1 MFIFRGIARLATTR
15 PWTIILI
22 MAAIAATALSFSP
35 GLSDRLS
42 GRGFAHPD
50 AESSLALDR
59 LADATGSD
67 VRAEFIAL
75 IQLDE
80 PVDSNAG
87 RALVE
92 KVEKRFE
99 RDEDVAVV
107 RTPFDADETEKTLI
121 SKDGKSAI
129 VVANLEPD
137 APEDAAYDRLQHAF
151 DRESEVLL
159 GGAEVTQHTVSATI
173 AEDLE
178 RAELMAFPL
187 LFLIALFVFRGLI
200 AAFLPILV
208 GAITIPVTFALIRAF
223 DQLTDLSVFA
233 LNLTTG
239 LGLGLAIDYSLLLV
253 TRFREEIAAGA
264 ETPDAVRRTVAT
276 AGRTVAF
283 SAMTVAAAIGAMM
296 IFPLKFLYSMGIGGA
311 TVALVSA
318 AVALALVPALLMLLG
333 TRIDRFGIPRRSA
346 EHSMRLWYRLA
357 TSVMK
362 RPLLVSIVTIGLLL
376 AMTIPAAK
384 IDFTS
389 VDATVLGKQI
399 PPRVVQETVDNEFP
413 PGDANSAAW
422 VLLKSDRY
430 DAVDLA
436 RDARRVKRDAR
447 ELAADERDL
456 RRDAALL
463 ATGAYAAD
471 PARMRRKADSIE
483 RRSESLERRAD
494 RLKTRSDSIEHRSD
508 RLERFTDRVDAY
520 ATRVGE
526 LPNVERVGEVEVVG
540 EGSWKFDVFPEG
552 GQYSPSA
559 QRSVDQVRALAA
571 PAQRWVGGD
580 SAAFVDQRD
589 SILERTPLALG
600 VIAVFTF
607 VVLFLMTGSVVLP
620 VKTFIMNLLTL
631 GATFGVLV
639 WIFQDGRFES
649 VLDYESQGAMEM
661 TQPVL
666 LFALAFGLATDYGVF
681 LLGRVKEFYD
691 SGMSNADSV
700 ATGVSRTGRVI
711 SSAAVLFCVAIL
723 TFSTSGIVFIK
734 ELGVGAA
741 LAVAIDA
748 SIVRALLVPALM
760 ALLGDWN
767 WWSPAWL
774 RKLHARIGIDEGPS
788 AGAPVTPAPL
798 AASAAGVRS
807 GGGFGGGAGRVFGD
821 GVGGG
826 VGDAVPGGLS
836 DRLGDHAGVDDGEQ
850 RVDDAGI
857 ELGAGVPDHLGSG
870 LFDTDRLAV
879 RAVGDHRVEGVADQ
893 DDAASQ
899 RNLLTRYAVGVAL
912 AVPALV
918 FVANRLRDR

>member
-1 MFIFRGIARLATTR
+1 MLIFRSIAKLATTR
-15 PWTIILI
+15 PWLIILV
-22 MAAIAATALSFSP
+22 MGAVAAISLTFSP

-75 IQLDE
+75 ISLDE
-80 PVDSNAG
+80 AVDSPAG
-87 RALVE
+87 RELVE
-92 KVEKRFE
+92 KVERRFE
-99 RDEDVAVV
+99 RDEDVALV
-107 RTPFDADETEKTLI
+107 RTPFNGRGDDVEKTLI
-121 SKDGKSAI
+121 SKDGEQAI
-129 VVANLEPD
+129 VVANLDPD
-137 APEDAAYDRLQHAF
+137 APEDAAYERLAGAF
-151 DRESEVLL
+151 DELPQVKL
-159 GGAEVTQHTVSATI
+159 GGAEVAQHTVSATI
-173 AEDLE
+173 AEDLK

-200 AAFLPILV
+200 AALLPILV
-208 GAITIPVTFALIRAF
+208 GAITIPVTFALIRMF
-223 DQLTDLSVFA
+223 DGFTDLSVFA

-264 ETPDAVRRTVAT
+264 ETPEAVRRTVAT

-346 EHSMRLWYRLA
+346 EYSMSMWHRLA
-357 TSVMK
+357 TGVMK
-362 RPLLVSIVTIGLLL
+362 RPVTVTIATVSLLLVL
-376 AMTIPAAK
+376 TIPVMK

-389 VDATVLGKQI
+389 VDATVLGKTVA
-399 PPRVVQETVDNEFP
+399 PRVVQETVDGRFP
-413 PGDANSAAW
+413 PGDANSSAW

-430 DAVDLA
+430 DAVELG
-436 RDARRVKRDAR
+436 RDARKLKRDANDLKRDQR
-447 ELAADERDL
+447 ELQ
-456 RRDAALL
+456 RDAAKL
-463 ATGAYAAD
+463 AAGAYAGD
-471 PARMRRKADSIE
+471 PARMRSEAASIE
-483 RRSESLERRAD
+483 RRSDSLKRRAD
-494 RLKTRSDSIEHRSD
+494 RIETRSDAIERRSD
-508 RLERFTDRVDAY
+508 RLEKFTDRVDAY
-520 ATRVGE
+520 ADQVAE
-526 LPNVERVGEVEVVG
+526 QPEVARVGEVEVVG
-540 EGSWKFDVFPEG
+540 EGAWKFDVFPRG
-552 GQYSPSA
+552 SQYSQTA
-559 QRSVDQVRALAA
+559 QNAVEQIRALDA
-571 PAQRWVGGD
+571 PAARWVAGD

-600 VIAVFTF
+600 LIAVFTF
-607 VVLFLMTGSVVLP
+607 IVLFLMTGSVVLP

-639 WIFQDGRFES
+639 WIFQDGRLEG
-649 VLDYESQGAMEM
+649 VLGYESQGAMEM

-681 LLGRVKEFYD
+681 LLGRIKEFYD
-691 SGMSNADSV
+691 SGMSNEDSV

-723 TFSTSGIVFIK
+723 SFSTSGIVFIK

-760 ALLGDWN
+760 AILGDWN
-767 WWSPAWL
+767 WWAPAPL
-774 RKLHARIGIDEGPS
+774 RRLHARIGIDEGPS
-788 AGAPVTPAPL
+788 AGAPVTAAVVTPV
-798 AASAAGVRS
+798 ASANGS
-807 GGGFGGGAGRVFGD
+807 GD
-821 GVGGG
+821 GGG
-826 VGDAVPGGLS
+826 VGDAVPSGLA
-836 DRLGDHAGVDDGEQ
+836 DRLGNHAGVDDGQQ

-857 ELGAGVPDHLGSG
+857 ELGAGVADHLGAG
-870 LFDTDRLAV
+870 LLDSDRLAV
-879 RAVGDHRVEGVADQ
+879 GTVGDHRVEGVADQ
-893 DDAASQ
+893 HDAAGQ
-899 RNLLTRYAVGVAL
+899 RNLVARYAVGVAL